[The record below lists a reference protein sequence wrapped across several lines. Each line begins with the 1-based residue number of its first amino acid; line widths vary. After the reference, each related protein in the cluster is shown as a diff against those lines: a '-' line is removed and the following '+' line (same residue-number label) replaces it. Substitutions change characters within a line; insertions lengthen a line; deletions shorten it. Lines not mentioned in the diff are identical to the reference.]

1 MQGVPP
7 PPPGAQVSI
16 PVHIVGN
23 LPDAAKSEGLPSS
36 GGGAP
41 IHRLTMQLL
50 PMSQFPSETL
60 AVPMGGYRQQGA
72 PGGYP
77 DAAAAQDFTA
87 EVRSDEDQLH
97 AAAAASAAAA
107 HQTVAAVAM
116 AEAQADSRVRELEA
130 DVTELVEQN
139 K

>member
-1 MQGVPP
+1 
-7 PPPGAQVSI
+7 
-16 PVHIVGN
+16 
-23 LPDAAKSEGLPSS
+23 
-36 GGGAP
+36 
-41 IHRLTMQLL
+41 MQLL

-72 PGGYP
+72 PRGYP
-77 DAAAAQDFTA
+77 DAAAAQEFTA
-87 EVRSDEDQLH
+87 EVRSDEDHLH
-97 AAAAASAAAA
+97 AASAAAA
-107 HQTVAAVAM
+107 HQTEAAVAM